1 MNADVFVK
9 GLDYGT
15 PLHRVIIQLIVANHS
30 DVLFKLMFKV
40 GPIFACTY
48 YKTHSGHWPC
58 SRARP

>member
-30 DVLFKLMFKV
+30 VVYSSKSYT
-40 GPIFACTY
+40 IT
-48 YKTHSGHWPC
+48 T
-58 SRARP
+58 

>member
-30 DVLFKLMFKV
+30 ASLFIQILYNYNL
-40 GPIFACTY
+40 I
-48 YKTHSGHWPC
+48 
-58 SRARP
+58 RA